1 MAELC
6 FRVPEIT
13 DGEGIKA
20 ITGEVRRIQGVSSV
34 EIDPHTKWVVITGDH
49 IDTEAIRRAVR
60 QAGYR
65 PEL

>member
-6 FRVPEIT
+6 FKVPEIT
-13 DGEGIKA
+13 DGESIKA
-20 ITGEVRRIQGVSSV
+20 ITSQIRLIRGVSSV
-34 EIDPHTKWVVITGDH
+34 EVDPHRKWVVITGDR
-49 IDTEAIRRAVR
+49 IDTEAIRQAVR